1 MPYVTFDA
9 LALPGKHHDTMQT
22 FETKI
27 TVTSDDID
35 NLNHVNNVR
44 YVQWVEDVAKMH
56 WFTKAPN
63 SITDNYLWIMLSH
76 HITYKKPA
84 FLNDEITLKTYVPN
98 SEGVTCTRV
107 VEILNGDTLLA
118 KSETTWCF
126 MDSKR
131 MRPTRITEDIKNIF
145 L

>member
-1 MPYVTFDA
+1 
-9 LALPGKHHDTMQT
+9 MQI

-27 TVTSDDID
+27 IVSPNDID

-56 WFTKAPN
+56 WFTNAPQ
-63 SITDNYLWIMLSH
+63 SITDAYLWIMLSH
-76 HITYKKPA
+76 TITYKKPA
-84 FLNDEITLKTYVPN
+84 FLNDELTLKSYVPN

-107 VEILNGDTLLA
+107 VEILNGDVLLA
-118 KSETTWCF
+118 KSETSWCF
-126 MDSKR
+126 MNSKR
-131 MRPTRITEDIKNIF
+131 MRPTRITEEIKNIF